1 VLLNVW
7 TSDAEKKDR
16 QSCRLLR
23 CSVRPAYTVASVDD
37 RLFIVGVIAAAA
49 QRPSVRYTQRERIL
63 FIASSS
69 GVDKATCWQI
79 AATVVCVVAAI
90 IDKRRA
96 SERRAPCVARAIC
109 GTRFELESARCVL
122 SVSRRRVVRSAS
134 DARGCRSARVIC
146 ARDSVDEQ
154 VRCKLLHR
162 RISHRQGR
170 GGSRIF

>member
-1 VLLNVW
+1 MLLNVW

-23 CSVRPAYTVASVDD
+23 SSVRPAYTVASVD
-37 RLFIVGVIAAAA
+37 RLFIFGVIAAAA
-49 QRPSVRYTQRERIL
+49 QRPFVRYTQRERIL
-63 FIASSS
+63 FIAFSS

-90 IDKRRA
+90 IDKRQA
-96 SERRAPCVARAIC
+96 SAVC
-109 GTRFELESARCVL
+109 GAGDLRNALRIGIGSLL